1 MAKANRAFVFGKG
14 YSFVLSK
21 GCSFAS
27 SNGCSS
33 VSCNGCSSA
42 SSKGRSSASSKGYSS
57 ASSNGRS
64 FASSKG
70 CSSAS
75 SNGRSFAS
83 SKGCS
88 SVSSNG
94 RSFAFGKNLFSSLGI
109 CCLFFISFLSIAVS
123 LSSCGN
129 KSGVGVSSSG
139 DTIRYRYATLLTR
152 IAHDRYDEIIIND
165 PWKKGH
171 VLHKYCLVKR
181 ADSAQVGNL
190 PVGSD
195 VVYLPVNRAVV
206 ATAPLCQLMLWLQ
219 APTVIKGVCDAE
231 YVNIAELQKLIAQGT
246 ITSCGSSMAPSLEQM
261 AVLHPQALFMSSYE
275 NGSFSMLKRL
285 KAPVIECVEYMEP
298 NALARAEWMKF
309 YGLLIGKERQADSL
323 FTQVEKSYKNLV
335 ALAAKAKQRPMVL
348 TERVTGGT
356 WYCPGGAS
364 SMATLLSDANARYVF
379 AHDTHSGSLSLA
391 PEAVVAAAH
400 DADVWLFTYL
410 GPRPLSKQQL
420 LAEYHGYAN
429 IKAFRNAKIYQCSSE
444 RSTYFNEVSFHPD
457 FLLADMIKIFHPD
470 IISHPDM
477 ISRPD
482 IIKISHLNLGR
493 KGNFSRYYDVFTAS
507 DRDFQIEVQ
516 HSAVILKP

>member
-1 MAKANRAFVFGKG
+1 MEKIQRKNNRESKAKANRASVFGKSC
-14 YSFVLSK
+14 SFVSSKGCSPASSK

-33 VSCNGCSSA
+33 VSSKGCSPA
-42 SSKGRSSASSKGYSS
+42 LSKSC
-57 ASSNGRS
+57 S
-64 FASSKG
+64 FVSSKG

-75 SNGRSFAS
+75 S
-83 SKGCS
+83 K
-88 SVSSNG
+88 G
-94 RSFAFGKNLFSSLGI
+94 RSFAFGKNLFSSLGT
-109 CCLFFISFLSIAVS
+109 CCLFFIGFLSIAVS

-129 KSGVGVSSSG
+129 KSGVGASSSG

-152 IAHDRYDEIIIND
+152 IVHDRYDEIIIND

-190 PVGSD
+190 PVDAD

-231 YVNIAELQKLIAQGT
+231 YVNIAELQKLIAQGA
-246 ITSCGSSMAPSLEQM
+246 IARCGSSMAPSLEQM

-275 NGSFSMLKRL
+275 NGSYSMLKRL

-298 NALARAEWMKF
+298 DALARAEWMRF
-309 YGLLIGKERQADSL
+309 YGLLIGKESQADSL
-323 FTQVEKSYKNLV
+323 FTQVEKSYRQLV

-348 TERVTGGT
+348 TERVTSGT

-379 AHDTHSGSLSLA
+379 ARDTHSGSLSLA

-444 RSTYFNEVSFHPD
+444 RSTYFNEVSFRPD
-457 FLLADMIKIFHPD
+457 FLLADMIKIFHPEM
-470 IISHPDM
+470 ISH
-477 ISRPD
+477 SE
-482 IIKISHLNLGR
+482 IIKNSHLNFGR

-507 DRDFQIEVQ
+507 DKE
-516 HSAVILKP
+516 K

>member
-1 MAKANRAFVFGKG
+1 MEKIQRKNNWESMAKANHAFVFGKG

-33 VSCNGCSSA
+33 A
-42 SSKGRSSASSKGYSS
+42 SSKGCSP
-57 ASSNGRS
+57 
-64 FASSKG
+64 ASSKG

-75 SNGRSFAS
+75 SNGCSFA
-83 SKGCS
+83 
-88 SVSSNG
+88 SSNG

-152 IAHDRYDEIIIND
+152 IAHVRYDDIIIND

-231 YVNIAELQKLIAQGT
+231 YVNITELQKLIAQGT

-298 NALARAEWMKF
+298 NALARAEWMRF

-323 FTQVEKSYKNLV
+323 FTQVEKSYKHLV

-477 ISRPD
+477 ISHPD

-493 KGNFSRYYDVFTAS
+493 KGNFLRYYDVFTAS
-507 DRDFQIEVQ
+507 DKE
-516 HSAVILKP
+516 K

>member
-1 MAKANRAFVFGKG
+1 MEKIQRKNNRESVAKANRASVFGKG
-14 YSFVLSK
+14 CSFV
-21 GCSFAS
+21 
-27 SNGCSS
+27 
-33 VSCNGCSSA
+33 
-42 SSKGRSSASSKGYSS
+42 
-57 ASSNGRS
+57 
-64 FASSKG
+64 SSKG
-70 CSSAS
+70 C
-75 SNGRSFAS
+75 SFAS

-94 RSFAFGKNLFSSLGI
+94 CSFASSNGCSSASSNGRPFAFGKNLFSSLGI

-298 NALARAEWMKF
+298 NALARAEWMRF

-477 ISRPD
+477 ISHPD

-493 KGNFSRYYDVFTAS
+493 KGNFSRYYDVFTPS
-507 DRDFQIEVQ
+507 DKE
-516 HSAVILKP
+516 K

>member
-1 MAKANRAFVFGKG
+1 MEKIQRKNNRKSVAKANRASAFGKG
-14 YSFVLSK
+14 CSFVSSK

-27 SNGCSS
+27 S
-33 VSCNGCSSA
+33 
-42 SSKGRSSASSKGYSS
+42 
-57 ASSNGRS
+57 
-64 FASSKG
+64 KG
-70 CSSAS
+70 C
-75 SNGRSFAS
+75 
-83 SKGCS
+83 
-88 SVSSNG
+88 
-94 RSFAFGKNLFSSLGI
+94 SFAFGKNLFSSLGI

-298 NALARAEWMKF
+298 NALARAEWMRF

-477 ISRPD
+477 ISHPD
-482 IIKISHLNLGR
+482 IIKIPHLNLGR
-493 KGNFSRYYDVFTAS
+493 KGNFSRYYDVFTPS
-507 DRDFQIEVQ
+507 DKE
-516 HSAVILKP
+516 K

>member
-1 MAKANRAFVFGKG
+1 MAKANHAFVFGKG
-14 YSFVLSK
+14 CSFVSSK

-27 SNGCSS
+27 SNG
-33 VSCNGCSSA
+33 
-42 SSKGRSSASSKGYSS
+42 RSSASSKGCSFV
-57 ASSNGRS
+57 SSN
-64 FASSKG
+64 
-70 CSSAS
+70 
-75 SNGRSFAS
+75 
-83 SKGCS
+83 GCS
-88 SVSSNG
+88 SVSSKG

-298 NALARAEWMKF
+298 NALARAEWMRF

-457 FLLADMIKIFHPD
+457 FLLADMIKIFHSDMISHPD
-470 IISHPDM
+470 IISRPDM
-477 ISRPD
+477 ISHPD

-493 KGNFSRYYDVFTAS
+493 KGNFSRYYDVFTPS
-507 DRDFQIEVQ
+507 DKE
-516 HSAVILKP
+516 K

>member
-1 MAKANRAFVFGKG
+1 MAKANHAFVFGKG

-27 SNGCSS
+27 SNGRSSASSKGYSS

-42 SSKGRSSASSKGYSS
+42 SSKGRS
-57 ASSNGRS
+57 
-64 FASSKG
+64 FASSK
-70 CSSAS
+70 
-75 SNGRSFAS
+75 
-83 SKGCS
+83 
-88 SVSSNG
+88 G

-139 DTIRYRYATLLTR
+139 DTIRYQYATLLTR

-470 IISHPDM
+470 MISRPDIISRPDM
-477 ISRPD
+477 ISHPD

-507 DRDFQIEVQ
+507 DKE
-516 HSAVILKP
+516 K

>member
-1 MAKANRAFVFGKG
+1 MAKANRAFVFG
-14 YSFVLSK
+14 K

-33 VSCNGCSSA
+33 VS
-42 SSKGRSSASSKGYSS
+42 SK
-57 ASSNGRS
+57 GRS
-64 FASSKG
+64 FASSNG

-75 SNGRSFAS
+75 SNGCSFVS

-88 SVSSNG
+88 FASSNG

-231 YVNIAELQKLIAQGT
+231 YVNITELQKLIAQGT

-298 NALARAEWMKF
+298 NALARAEWMRF

-470 IISHPDM
+470 IISHPD
-477 ISRPD
+477 

-493 KGNFSRYYDVFTAS
+493 KGNFSRYYDMFTAS
-507 DRDFQIEVQ
+507 DKE
-516 HSAVILKP
+516 K

>member
-1 MAKANRAFVFGKG
+1 MAKANRASVFGKG
-14 YSFVLSK
+14 CSFV
-21 GCSFAS
+21 
-27 SNGCSS
+27 
-33 VSCNGCSSA
+33 
-42 SSKGRSSASSKGYSS
+42 
-57 ASSNGRS
+57 
-64 FASSKG
+64 SSKG
-70 CSSAS
+70 CSP
-75 SNGRSFAS
+75 AS

-88 SVSSNG
+88 SVSSKGCSPVSSRSCSFASNNGCSSVSSNGCSPASSKG
-94 RSFAFGKNLFSSLGI
+94 RSFAFGKNLFSSLGT
-109 CCLFFISFLSIAVS
+109 CCLFFIGFLSLAVS

-129 KSGVGVSSSG
+129 KNGVGASSSG
-139 DTIRYRYATLLTR
+139 DTIRYRYAKLLTR
-152 IAHDRYDEIIIND
+152 IVHDRYDEIIIND

-171 VLHKYCLVKR
+171 ILHKYCLVKR
-181 ADSAQVGNL
+181 ADSAKVGNL
-190 PVGSD
+190 PVGAD

-231 YVNIAELQKLIAQGT
+231 YVNIAELQKLIAQGA
-246 ITSCGSSMAPSLEQM
+246 ITRCGSSMAPSLEQM

-275 NGSFSMLKRL
+275 NASYSMLKRL

-298 NALARAEWMKF
+298 NALARAEWMRF

-323 FTQVEKSYKNLV
+323 FTQVEKSYRQLV

-348 TERVTGGT
+348 TERVTSGT

-470 IISHPDM
+470 MISRPDIISH
-477 ISRPD
+477 PD

-493 KGNFSRYYDVFTAS
+493 KGNFSHYYDVFTPS
-507 DRDFQIEVQ
+507 DKE
-516 HSAVILKP
+516 K

>member
-1 MAKANRAFVFGKG
+1 MAKANHAFVFGKG

-33 VSCNGCSSA
+33 ASCNGCSSA
-42 SSKGRSSASSKGYSS
+42 SSKGCSSV
-57 ASSNGRS
+57 SSNGCS
-64 FASSKG
+64 SASSKG

-75 SNGRSFAS
+75 SNG
-83 SKGCS
+83 CS
-88 SVSSNG
+88 SASSNG

-261 AVLHPQALFMSSYE
+261 AVLHPQVLFMSSYE

-298 NALARAEWMKF
+298 NALARAEWMRF

-323 FTQVEKSYKNLV
+323 FTQVEKSYKHLV

-364 SMATLLSDANARYVF
+364 SMATLLSDANASYVF

-477 ISRPD
+477 ISHPY

-493 KGNFSRYYDVFTAS
+493 KGNFLRYYDVFTAS
-507 DRDFQIEVQ
+507 DKE
-516 HSAVILKP
+516 K

>member
-1 MAKANRAFVFGKG
+1 MEKIQRKNNRESVAKANRASVFGKG
-14 YSFVLSK
+14 CSSASSK

-27 SNGCSS
+27 SKGCSFAFGK
-33 VSCNGCSSA
+33 GCSFA
-42 SSKGRSSASSKGYSS
+42 SSKGRSSVSSK
-57 ASSNGRS
+57 
-64 FASSKG
+64 
-70 CSSAS
+70 
-75 SNGRSFAS
+75 
-83 SKGCS
+83 
-88 SVSSNG
+88 G

-298 NALARAEWMKF
+298 NALARAEWMRF

-364 SMATLLSDANARYVF
+364 SMATLLSDANASYVF

-477 ISRPD
+477 ISHPD

-507 DRDFQIEVQ
+507 DKE
-516 HSAVILKP
+516 K

>member
-1 MAKANRAFVFGKG
+1 MEKIQRKNNRESVAKANRASVFGKG
-14 YSFVLSK
+14 CSSVSSK

-33 VSCNGCSSA
+33 VS
-42 SSKGRSSASSKGYSS
+42 SKGYSS
-57 ASSNGRS
+57 
-64 FASSKG
+64 ASSKG

-75 SNGRSFAS
+75 S
-83 SKGCS
+83 K
-88 SVSSNG
+88 G

-152 IAHDRYDEIIIND
+152 IAHDRYDEIIINN

-298 NALARAEWMKF
+298 NALARAEWMRF

-470 IISHPDM
+470 MISRPDM
-477 ISRPD
+477 ISHPD

-493 KGNFSRYYDVFTAS
+493 KGNFSRYYDMFTAS
-507 DRDFQIEVQ
+507 DKE
-516 HSAVILKP
+516 K

>member
-1 MAKANRAFVFGKG
+1 MAKANRASVFGKG
-14 YSFVLSK
+14 CSFVLSN

-27 SNGCSS
+27 SKGRSS
-33 VSCNGCSSA
+33 VSSNGCSSA
-42 SSKGRSSASSKGYSS
+42 SSKGGSSV
-57 ASSNGRS
+57 SSNGCS
-64 FASSKG
+64 SASSKG
-70 CSSAS
+70 CSSTS
-75 SNGRSFAS
+75 SNG
-83 SKGCS
+83 CS
-88 SVSSNG
+88 SASSNG

-129 KSGVGVSSSG
+129 KSGVGASSSG

-181 ADSAQVGNL
+181 ADSAQVENL

-298 NALARAEWMKF
+298 NALARAEWMRF

-470 IISHPDM
+470 MISHSDIISHPD
-477 ISRPD
+477 
-482 IIKISHLNLGR
+482 IIKIPHLNLGR
-493 KGNFSRYYDVFTAS
+493 KGNLSRYYDVFTPS
-507 DRDFQIEVQ
+507 DKE
-516 HSAVILKP
+516 K

>member
-1 MAKANRAFVFGKG
+1 MAKANRASGFGKG
-14 YSFVLSK
+14 R
-21 GCSFAS
+21 SFAS
-27 SNGCSS
+27 S
-33 VSCNGCSSA
+33 
-42 SSKGRSSASSKGYSS
+42 K
-57 ASSNGRS
+57 GRS

-75 SNGRSFAS
+75 SKGRSFAS
-83 SKGCS
+83 SKGRSFVSSNGCS
-88 SVSSNG
+88 SVSSKGRSSASSKGCSFASSNG
-94 RSFAFGKNLFSSLGI
+94 CSFAFGKNLFSSLGI

-298 NALARAEWMKF
+298 NALARAEWMRF

-335 ALAAKAKQRPMVL
+335 DLAAKAKQRPMVL
-348 TERVTGGT
+348 TERVTSGT

-364 SMATLLSDANARYVF
+364 SMATILSDANARYVF

-470 IISHPDM
+470 IISHPD
-477 ISRPD
+477 

-507 DRDFQIEVQ
+507 DKE
-516 HSAVILKP
+516 K

>member
-1 MAKANRAFVFGKG
+1 MAKANRASVFGKG

-33 VSCNGCSSA
+33 VSSNSCSSA
-42 SSKGRSSASSKGYSS
+42 SSKGRS
-57 ASSNGRS
+57 

-70 CSSAS
+70 RSSV
-75 SNGRSFAS
+75 S
-83 SKGCS
+83 SKGRS

-470 IISHPDM
+470 IISHPD
-477 ISRPD
+477 
-482 IIKISHLNLGR
+482 IIKISHLNLDR

-507 DRDFQIEVQ
+507 DKE
-516 HSAVILKP
+516 K

>member
-1 MAKANRAFVFGKG
+1 MAKANRASVFGKG
-14 YSFVLSK
+14 CSFV
-21 GCSFAS
+21 
-27 SNGCSS
+27 
-33 VSCNGCSSA
+33 
-42 SSKGRSSASSKGYSS
+42 
-57 ASSNGRS
+57 
-64 FASSKG
+64 SSKG

-75 SNGRSFAS
+75 GKSCSSVSSKGCSPVLSKGCSFVSSKSCSPAS
-83 SKGCS
+83 SKGC
-88 SVSSNG
+88 
-94 RSFAFGKNLFSSLGI
+94 SFAFGKNLFSSLGI
-109 CCLFFISFLSIAVS
+109 CRLLIFSLLSLAVS

-129 KSGVGVSSSG
+129 KRGVGASSSG
-139 DTIRYRYATLLTR
+139 DTVRYRYAKLLTR
-152 IAHDRYDEIIIND
+152 IVHDRYDEIIIND

-219 APTVIKGVCDAE
+219 AQTVIKGVCDAE
-231 YVNIAELQKLIAQGT
+231 YVNIAELQKLIAQGA

-275 NGSFSMLKRL
+275 NGSYSMLKRL

-298 NALARAEWMKF
+298 NALARAEWMRF

-323 FTQVEKSYKNLV
+323 FTQVEKSYRQLV

-410 GPRPLSKQQL
+410 GPRPLSRQQL

-444 RSTYFNEVSFHPD
+444 RSTYFNEVSFRPD
-457 FLLADMIKIFHPD
+457 FLLADMIKIFHPEM
-470 IISHPDM
+470 ISHPDM
-477 ISRPD
+477 LSHPD
-482 IIKISHLNLGR
+482 MIKISRLNLDR

-507 DRDFQIEVQ
+507 DKE
-516 HSAVILKP
+516 K

>member
-1 MAKANRAFVFGKG
+1 MEKIQRKNNRESVAKANRASVFGKG
-14 YSFVLSK
+14 CSFASSN

-33 VSCNGCSSA
+33 VS
-42 SSKGRSSASSKGYSS
+42 SKGRSS
-57 ASSNGRS
+57 
-64 FASSKG
+64 
-70 CSSAS
+70 
-75 SNGRSFAS
+75 AS

-94 RSFAFGKNLFSSLGI
+94 RSSVSSNGCSSVSSKGCSSASSKGRPFAFGKNLFSSLGI

-206 ATAPLCQLMLWLQ
+206 ATAPLCQLVLWLQ

-298 NALARAEWMKF
+298 NALARAEWMRF

-470 IISHPDM
+470 MISH
-477 ISRPD
+477 PD
-482 IIKISHLNLGR
+482 IIKIPHLNLGR
-493 KGNFSRYYDVFTAS
+493 KGNFSRYYDVFTPS
-507 DRDFQIEVQ
+507 DKE
-516 HSAVILKP
+516 K

>member
-1 MAKANRAFVFGKG
+1 MAKANRASVFGKG
-14 YSFVLSK
+14 YSFVSSKGCSFAFGKGCSSVSSK

-27 SNGCSS
+27 SNGRSS
-33 VSCNGCSSA
+33 V
-42 SSKGRSSASSKGYSS
+42 
-57 ASSNGRS
+57 
-64 FASSKG
+64 SSKG
-70 CSSAS
+70 CSPAS
-75 SNGRSFAS
+75 SN
-83 SKGCS
+83 GCS

-470 IISHPDM
+470 MISRPDIISH
-477 ISRPD
+477 PD

-493 KGNFSRYYDVFTAS
+493 KGNFSRYYDVFTPS
-507 DRDFQIEVQ
+507 DKE
-516 HSAVILKP
+516 K

>member
-1 MAKANRAFVFGKG
+1 MAKANRASVFGKG
-14 YSFVLSK
+14 CSFVSSK
-21 GCSFAS
+21 GCSP
-27 SNGCSS
+27 
-33 VSCNGCSSA
+33 V
-42 SSKGRSSASSKGYSS
+42 SSKSCSP
-57 ASSNGRS
+57 
-64 FASSKG
+64 ASSKG

-75 SNGRSFAS
+75 SKSCSFAS

-88 SVSSNG
+88 FVSSKICSPASRKG
-94 RSFAFGKNLFSSLGI
+94 RFFAFGKNLFSSLGT
-109 CCLFFISFLSIAVS
+109 CCLFFIGFLSLAVS

-129 KSGVGVSSSG
+129 KRGVGASSSG
-139 DTIRYRYATLLTR
+139 DTIRYRYAKLLTR
-152 IAHDRYDEIIIND
+152 IVHDRYDEIIIND

-181 ADSAQVGNL
+181 ADSAQVENL
-190 PVGSD
+190 PVGAD

-219 APTVIKGVCDAE
+219 AQTVIKGVCDAE

-246 ITSCGSSMAPSLEQM
+246 ITRCGSSMAPSLEQM
-261 AVLHPQALFMSSYE
+261 AVVHPQALFMSSYE

-298 NALARAEWMKF
+298 NALARAEWMRF
-309 YGLLIGKERQADSL
+309 YGLIIGKERQADSL
-323 FTQVEKSYKNLV
+323 FTQVEKSYRQLV

-348 TERVTGGT
+348 TERVTSGT

-379 AHDTHSGSLSLA
+379 ARDTHSGSLSLA

-457 FLLADMIKIFHPD
+457 FLLADMIKIFHPEM
-470 IISHPDM
+470 ISHPE
-477 ISRPD
+477 
-482 IIKISHLNLGR
+482 IIKNSHLNFGR

-507 DRDFQIEVQ
+507 DKE
-516 HSAVILKP
+516 K

>member
-1 MAKANRAFVFGKG
+1 MAKANCASFFGK
-14 YSFVLSK
+14 
-21 GCSFAS
+21 
-27 SNGCSS
+27 GCSS
-33 VSCNGCSSA
+33 VS
-42 SSKGRSSASSKGYSS
+42 
-57 ASSNGRS
+57 
-64 FASSKG
+64 SKG
-70 CSSAS
+70 C
-75 SNGRSFAS
+75 SFAS

-88 SVSSNG
+88 SVSSNGCSSVSSKGRSSASSKGRSFASSKG

-261 AVLHPQALFMSSYE
+261 AVLHPQVLFMSSYE

-298 NALARAEWMKF
+298 NALARAEWMRF

-470 IISHPDM
+470 MISHPDIISHPDM
-477 ISRPD
+477 I
-482 IIKISHLNLGR
+482 KIPHLNLGR

-507 DRDFQIEVQ
+507 DKE
-516 HSAVILKP
+516 K

>member
-1 MAKANRAFVFGKG
+1 MAKANRASVFGKG
-14 YSFVLSK
+14 CSFVSSKGRSFASSNGCSSVSSK

-27 SNGCSS
+27 SKGCSS

-42 SSKGRSSASSKGYSS
+42 SS
-57 ASSNGRS
+57 NGRS
-64 FASSKG
+64 FASS
-70 CSSAS
+70 
-75 SNGRSFAS
+75 N
-83 SKGCS
+83 GCS

-246 ITSCGSSMAPSLEQM
+246 ITNCGSSMAPSLEQM

-298 NALARAEWMKF
+298 NALARAEWMRF

-323 FTQVEKSYKNLV
+323 FTQVEKSYKHLV

-470 IISHPDM
+470 MISHPDI

-482 IIKISHLNLGR
+482 IIKIPHLNLGR

-507 DRDFQIEVQ
+507 DKE
-516 HSAVILKP
+516 K

>member
-21 GCSFAS
+21 GCSFAFGK
-27 SNGCSS
+27 GCSS
-33 VSCNGCSSA
+33 V
-42 SSKGRSSASSKGYSS
+42 SSKGYSS
-57 ASSNGRS
+57 V
-64 FASSKG
+64 SSKG
-70 CSSAS
+70 CSSV
-75 SNGRSFAS
+75 S

-231 YVNIAELQKLIAQGT
+231 YVNITELQKLIAQGT

-261 AVLHPQALFMSSYE
+261 AVLHPQVLFMSSYE

-298 NALARAEWMKF
+298 NALARAEWMRF

-364 SMATLLSDANARYVF
+364 SMATLFSDANARYVF

-477 ISRPD
+477 ISHPDIISRPD

-493 KGNFSRYYDVFTAS
+493 KGNFLRYYDVFTVS
-507 DRDFQIEVQ
+507 DKE
-516 HSAVILKP
+516 K

>member
-1 MAKANRAFVFGKG
+1 MAKANHASVFGKG
-14 YSFVLSK
+14 CSFVLSK

-33 VSCNGCSSA
+33 VS
-42 SSKGRSSASSKGYSS
+42 
-57 ASSNGRS
+57 
-64 FASSKG
+64 
-70 CSSAS
+70 

-88 SVSSNG
+88 SVSCNGCSSASSKGRSFVSSKGRSFASSKG

-109 CCLFFISFLSIAVS
+109 CCMFFISFLSIAVS

-181 ADSAQVGNL
+181 AGSAQVENL

-261 AVLHPQALFMSSYE
+261 AVLHPQVLFMSSYE

-298 NALARAEWMKF
+298 NALARAEWMRF

-323 FTQVEKSYKNLV
+323 FTQVEKSYKHLV

-429 IKAFRNAKIYQCSSE
+429 IKAFRNEKIYQCSSE

-470 IISHPDM
+470 MISH
-477 ISRPD
+477 PD

-493 KGNFSRYYDVFTAS
+493 KGNFLRYYDVFTAS
-507 DRDFQIEVQ
+507 DKE
-516 HSAVILKP
+516 K

>member
-1 MAKANRAFVFGKG
+1 MAKANRASVFGKG
-14 YSFVLSK
+14 CSFVLSN
-21 GCSFAS
+21 GCSF
-27 SNGCSS
+27 
-33 VSCNGCSSA
+33 A
-42 SSKGRSSASSKGYSS
+42 SSKGRSSV
-57 ASSNGRS
+57 SSN
-64 FASSKG
+64 G

-75 SNGRSFAS
+75 SNGCSSAS

-88 SVSSNG
+88 SVSSKGRSSVSSKG

-219 APTVIKGVCDAE
+219 ATTVIKGVCDAE

-298 NALARAEWMKF
+298 NALARAEWMRF

-470 IISHPDM
+470 MISRPDIISRPDM
-477 ISRPD
+477 ISHPD

-507 DRDFQIEVQ
+507 DKE
-516 HSAVILKP
+516 K

>member
-1 MAKANRAFVFGKG
+1 MEKIQRKNNRESVAKANCASVFGKG
-14 YSFVLSK
+14 CSSVSSK

-33 VSCNGCSSA
+33 VS
-42 SSKGRSSASSKGYSS
+42 
-57 ASSNGRS
+57 SNGRS
-64 FASSKG
+64 FASSNGRSSVSSNG
-70 CSSAS
+70 CSSA
-75 SNGRSFAS
+75 
-83 SKGCS
+83 
-88 SVSSNG
+88 SSNG

-298 NALARAEWMKF
+298 NALARAEWMRF

-470 IISHPDM
+470 M

-482 IIKISHLNLGR
+482 MISHPDIIKIPHLNLGR
-493 KGNFSRYYDVFTAS
+493 KGNFSRYYDVFTPS
-507 DRDFQIEVQ
+507 DKENELID
-516 HSAVILKP
+516 AKK

>member
-1 MAKANRAFVFGKG
+1 MAKANHAYVFGKG
-14 YSFVLSK
+14 YSSASSK
-21 GCSFAS
+21 GCSFVS
-27 SNGCSS
+27 SKGCSS
-33 VSCNGCSSA
+33 ASSKGCFSVSSNGCSSA
-42 SSKGRSSASSKGYSS
+42 SSKGRS
-57 ASSNGRS
+57 

-70 CSSAS
+70 
-75 SNGRSFAS
+75 R
-83 SKGCS
+83 S

-298 NALARAEWMKF
+298 NALARAEWMRF

-470 IISHPDM
+470 MISH
-477 ISRPD
+477 PD

-493 KGNFSRYYDVFTAS
+493 KGNFSRYYDVFTPS
-507 DRDFQIEVQ
+507 DKE
-516 HSAVILKP
+516 K

>member
-1 MAKANRAFVFGKG
+1 MAKANHASVFGKG
-14 YSFVLSK
+14 YSSASSK
-21 GCSFAS
+21 GCSFVS
-27 SNGCSS
+27 SKGCSS
-33 VSCNGCSSA
+33 ASSKGCFSVSSNGCSSA
-42 SSKGRSSASSKGYSS
+42 SSKGRS
-57 ASSNGRS
+57 

-70 CSSAS
+70 
-75 SNGRSFAS
+75 R
-83 SKGCS
+83 S

-285 KAPVIECVEYMEP
+285 KTPVIECVEYMEP
-298 NALARAEWMKF
+298 NALARAEWMRF

-323 FTQVEKSYKNLV
+323 FTQVEKSYKHLV

-348 TERVTGGT
+348 TERVTSGT

-470 IISHPDM
+470 MISH
-477 ISRPD
+477 PD

-493 KGNFSRYYDVFTAS
+493 KGNFSRYYDVFTPS
-507 DRDFQIEVQ
+507 DKE
-516 HSAVILKP
+516 K

>member
-14 YSFVLSK
+14 CSFASSN

-27 SNGCSS
+27 SNGCSSVSSNGRSFASSKGCSS

-42 SSKGRSSASSKGYSS
+42 SSKGRS
-57 ASSNGRS
+57 
-64 FASSKG
+64 FASSK
-70 CSSAS
+70 
-75 SNGRSFAS
+75 
-83 SKGCS
+83 
-88 SVSSNG
+88 G

-139 DTIRYRYATLLTR
+139 DTIRYQYATLLTR

-275 NGSFSMLKRL
+275 NGCFSMLKRL

-298 NALARAEWMKF
+298 NALARAEWMRF

-482 IIKISHLNLGR
+482 IIKISHLNLDR
-493 KGNFSRYYDVFTAS
+493 KGNFSRYYDVFTPS
-507 DRDFQIEVQ
+507 DKENELID
-516 HSAVILKP
+516 AKK

>member
-1 MAKANRAFVFGKG
+1 MAKANHAFVFGKG
-14 YSFVLSK
+14 CSFVLSK

-27 SNGCSS
+27 SNGRSS
-33 VSCNGCSSA
+33 VSSNGCSSA
-42 SSKGRSSASSKGYSS
+42 SSK
-57 ASSNGRS
+57 GRS

-219 APTVIKGVCDAE
+219 APTVIKGVCDVE

-477 ISRPD
+477 ISHPD

-507 DRDFQIEVQ
+507 DKE
-516 HSAVILKP
+516 K

>member
-1 MAKANRAFVFGKG
+1 MAKANHAFVFGKG
-14 YSFVLSK
+14 CSSVSNK
-21 GCSFAS
+21 GCSF
-27 SNGCSS
+27 
-33 VSCNGCSSA
+33 A
-42 SSKGRSSASSKGYSS
+42 SSKGRSSASSKGC
-57 ASSNGRS
+57 S

-75 SNGRSFAS
+75 SKGRSF
-83 SKGCS
+83 
-88 SVSSNG
+88 V
-94 RSFAFGKNLFSSLGI
+94 FGKNLFSSLGI

-298 NALARAEWMKF
+298 NALARAEWMRF

-323 FTQVEKSYKNLV
+323 FTQVEKSYKHLV

-470 IISHPDM
+470 MISRPDIISRPDM
-477 ISRPD
+477 ISHPD

-507 DRDFQIEVQ
+507 DKE
-516 HSAVILKP
+516 K

>member
-42 SSKGRSSASSKGYSS
+42 SSKGRSSASSKGY
-57 ASSNGRS
+57 
-64 FASSKG
+64 
-70 CSSAS
+70 SSAS

-507 DRDFQIEVQ
+507 DKE
-516 HSAVILKP
+516 K

>member
-1 MAKANRAFVFGKG
+1 MAKANHASVFGKD
-14 YSFVLSK
+14 YSSASSKGCSSVSSK

-33 VSCNGCSSA
+33 
-42 SSKGRSSASSKGYSS
+42 

-64 FASSKG
+64 FVSSKG
-70 CSSAS
+70 CSSVS
-75 SNGRSFAS
+75 SNGRSFA
-83 SKGCS
+83 
-88 SVSSNG
+88 SSNG

-152 IAHDRYDEIIIND
+152 IAQDRYDEIIIND

-181 ADSAQVGNL
+181 ADSARVENL

-261 AVLHPQALFMSSYE
+261 AVLHPQVLFMSSYE

-298 NALARAEWMKF
+298 NALARAEWMRF

-477 ISRPD
+477 ISHPD
-482 IIKISHLNLGR
+482 IIKISHLNLDR
-493 KGNFSRYYDVFTAS
+493 KGNFSRYYDVFTPS
-507 DRDFQIEVQ
+507 DKENELID
-516 HSAVILKP
+516 AKK

>member
-1 MAKANRAFVFGKG
+1 MAKANQASVFG
-14 YSFVLSK
+14 K

-27 SNGCSS
+27 SNGCSFASSNGCSSASSNGCSS
-33 VSCNGCSSA
+33 VSSKGCSSASSKGCSSVSSKGCSSA
-42 SSKGRSSASSKGYSS
+42 SSKGRSSA
-57 ASSNGRS
+57 
-64 FASSKG
+64 
-70 CSSAS
+70 
-75 SNGRSFAS
+75 
-83 SKGCS
+83 
-88 SVSSNG
+88 SSNG

-109 CCLFFISFLSIAVS
+109 CCLSFISFLSIAVS

-129 KSGVGVSSSG
+129 KSGVGASSSG
-139 DTIRYRYATLLTR
+139 DTIRYQYATLLTR

-470 IISHPDM
+470 MISHSDM
-477 ISRPD
+477 ISHPD
-482 IIKISHLNLGR
+482 IIKIPHLNLGR

-507 DRDFQIEVQ
+507 DKE
-516 HSAVILKP
+516 K

>member
-1 MAKANRAFVFGKG
+1 MAKANCASVFGKG
-14 YSFVLSK
+14 CSSVSSK

-33 VSCNGCSSA
+33 VSRKSC
-42 SSKGRSSASSKGYSS
+42 SS
-57 ASSNGRS
+57 ASSNGRP

-75 SNGRSFAS
+75 S
-83 SKGCS
+83 K
-88 SVSSNG
+88 G

-129 KSGVGVSSSG
+129 NRGVGVSSSG

-298 NALARAEWMKF
+298 NALARAEWMRF

-348 TERVTGGT
+348 TERVTSGT

-470 IISHPDM
+470 MISRPDM
-477 ISRPD
+477 ISHPD
-482 IIKISHLNLGR
+482 IIKISHLNLDR

-507 DRDFQIEVQ
+507 DKE
-516 HSAVILKP
+516 K

>member
-1 MAKANRAFVFGKG
+1 MAKSNRASVFGKG
-14 YSFVLSK
+14 CSSVSSK
-21 GCSFAS
+21 GRSFAS
-27 SNGCSS
+27 GNGCSS
-33 VSCNGCSSA
+33 VSSNGCSPA
-42 SSKGRSSASSKGYSS
+42 SSKGRSSASSKGCSS
-57 ASSNGRS
+57 
-64 FASSKG
+64 ASSKG
-70 CSSAS
+70 CSSVS
-75 SNGRSFAS
+75 SN
-83 SKGCS
+83 GCS

-94 RSFAFGKNLFSSLGI
+94 RSFAFGKSLFSSLGI

-246 ITSCGSSMAPSLEQM
+246 ITNCGSSMAPSLEQM

-298 NALARAEWMKF
+298 NALARAEWMRF

-470 IISHPDM
+470 MISRPDM
-477 ISRPD
+477 ISHPD

-507 DRDFQIEVQ
+507 DKE
-516 HSAVILKP
+516 K

>member
-1 MAKANRAFVFGKG
+1 MAKANRASVFGKD
-14 YSFVLSK
+14 Y
-21 GCSFAS
+21 SFAS
-27 SNGCSS
+27 SNGCSFAFGK
-33 VSCNGCSSA
+33 GCSSV
-42 SSKGRSSASSKGYSS
+42 SSKGYSS
-57 ASSNGRS
+57 
-64 FASSKG
+64 ASSKG

-75 SNGRSFAS
+75 S
-83 SKGCS
+83 K
-88 SVSSNG
+88 G

-165 PWKKGH
+165 PWKKGQ

-206 ATAPLCQLMLWLQ
+206 ATAPLCQLLLWLQ

-298 NALARAEWMKF
+298 NALARAEWMRF

-335 ALAAKAKQRPMVL
+335 ALAANAKQRPMVL

-470 IISHPDM
+470 M
-477 ISRPD
+477 
-482 IIKISHLNLGR
+482 IKISHLNLGR
-493 KGNFSRYYDVFTAS
+493 KGNFSRYYDVFTPS
-507 DRDFQIEVQ
+507 DKE
-516 HSAVILKP
+516 K

>member
-1 MAKANRAFVFGKG
+1 MAKANRASVFG
-14 YSFVLSK
+14 K

-27 SNGCSS
+27 SNGSSS
-33 VSCNGCSSA
+33 VSSNGCSP
-42 SSKGRSSASSKGYSS
+42 
-57 ASSNGRS
+57 
-64 FASSKG
+64 ASSKG
-70 CSSAS
+70 CSPV
-75 SNGRSFAS
+75 S

-88 SVSSNG
+88 PASRKGSSFVSSKSCSPASSKSCSPASSKG
-94 RSFAFGKNLFSSLGI
+94 RSFAFGKNLFSSLGT
-109 CCLFFISFLSIAVS
+109 CCLFFIGFLSLAVS

-129 KSGVGVSSSG
+129 KRGVGASSSG
-139 DTIRYRYATLLTR
+139 DTIRYRYAKLLTR
-152 IAHDRYDEIIIND
+152 IVHDRYDEIIIND

-181 ADSAQVGNL
+181 ADSAKVENL

-231 YVNIAELQKLIAQGT
+231 YVNIAELQKLIAQGA

-261 AVLHPQALFMSSYE
+261 AVIHPQALFMSSYE
-275 NGSFSMLKRL
+275 NGSYSMLKRL

-298 NALARAEWMKF
+298 NALARAEWMRF

-323 FTQVEKSYKNLV
+323 FTQVEKSYRQLV

-348 TERVTGGT
+348 TERVTSGT

-429 IKAFRNAKIYQCSSE
+429 IKAFRNAKIYQCSNE

-457 FLLADMIKIFHPD
+457 FLLADMIKIFHPEM
-470 IISHPDM
+470 ISHSEMISHPDM
-477 ISRPD
+477 I
-482 IIKISHLNLGR
+482 KNSHLNFGR

-507 DRDFQIEVQ
+507 DKE
-516 HSAVILKP
+516 K

>member
-1 MAKANRAFVFGKG
+1 MAKANHASVFGKG
-14 YSFVLSK
+14 YSSASSK
-21 GCSFAS
+21 GCSFVS
-27 SNGCSS
+27 SKGCSS
-33 VSCNGCSSA
+33 ASSKGCFSVSSNGCSSA
-42 SSKGRSSASSKGYSS
+42 SSKGRS
-57 ASSNGRS
+57 

-70 CSSAS
+70 
-75 SNGRSFAS
+75 R
-83 SKGCS
+83 S

-298 NALARAEWMKF
+298 NALARAEWMRF

-323 FTQVEKSYKNLV
+323 FTQVEKSYKHLV

-348 TERVTGGT
+348 TERVTSGT

-477 ISRPD
+477 ISHPD
-482 IIKISHLNLGR
+482 IIKISHLNLDR
-493 KGNFSRYYDVFTAS
+493 KGNFSRYYDVFTPS
-507 DRDFQIEVQ
+507 DKE
-516 HSAVILKP
+516 K

>member
-1 MAKANRAFVFGKG
+1 MAKANRASVFGKG
-14 YSFVLSK
+14 CSSASSK

-27 SNGCSS
+27 SKGRSS
-33 VSCNGCSSA
+33 V
-42 SSKGRSSASSKGYSS
+42 SSKGRSSASSKG
-57 ASSNGRS
+57 
-64 FASSKG
+64 

-75 SNGRSFAS
+75 S
-83 SKGCS
+83 K
-88 SVSSNG
+88 G

-231 YVNIAELQKLIAQGT
+231 YVNITELQKLIAQGT

-298 NALARAEWMKF
+298 NALARAEWMRF

-470 IISHPDM
+470 MISRPDLISRPDM
-477 ISRPD
+477 ISHPD

-507 DRDFQIEVQ
+507 DKE
-516 HSAVILKP
+516 K